1 MNVRDAGTAWYIDLE
16 RVKNRLDNM
25 ENCEDISEMIAI
37 CQELSADIDS
47 TMYDI
52 DKYLELN
59 MEEE

>member
-1 MNVRDAGTAWYIDLE
+1 MNVRDAGTAWYIDLQ
-16 RVKNRLDNM
+16 RIKNRLDDM

-47 TMYDI
+47 TIYDI
-52 DKYLELN
+52 DMELELN

>member
-1 MNVRDAGTAWYIDLE
+1 MNLRDAGTAWYIDLQ
-16 RVKNRLDNM
+16 RIKNRLDDM

-47 TMYDI
+47 IIYDI
-52 DKYLELN
+52 DMELELT